1 MASSCISTLSPGFS
15 DVSQAVQTDPTEQ
28 WYALH
33 TRARHE
39 KVVKDRLERQGI
51 VTFLPTVIQVHRW
64 SDRKKK
70 VELPLFACYLF
81 AKLIPR
87 KMDRLRVLCVE
98 GVFSFV
104 GPRGEGS
111 PIPDEQIEAIRTL
124 IRSEL
129 PCSSHPFLKIGQRV
143 RIRSGSLD
151 GLEGVL
157 VSRNGD
163 NTLVISVDAIQRSLS
178 VRVNGYEIEAV

>member
-1 MASSCISTLSPGFS
+1 MNSFNQTFQSPAFDEVPLGECNQ
-15 DVSQAVQTDPTEQ
+15 VER
-28 WYALH
+28 WYALQ

-39 KVVKDRLERQGI
+39 KVVAERLEKRG
-51 VTFLPTVIQVHRW
+51 VHTFLPTVIEVHRW

-70 VELPLFACYLF
+70 VEVPIFGCYLF
-81 AKLIPR
+81 ARLTPT

-98 GVFSFV
+98 GVFSLV

-111 PIPDEQIEAIRTL
+111 PIPDEQIEAVRTL
-124 IRSEL
+124 VESQVH
-129 PCSSHPFLKIGQRV
+129 CSSHPFLKIGQRV

-151 GLEGVL
+151 GLEGIL

-163 NTLVISVDAIQRSLS
+163 STLVISVDAIQRSLS
-178 VRVNGYEIEAV
+178 VSIHGYDLEAL